1 MADQSSSDAKTL
13 LQYEANKKSVVV
25 AYLLLIF
32 LGSFGVHRFYAGATK
47 SGAIM
52 LSLFVLSFILLFAF
66 VGAFGFLILGIWW
79 FVYLFLLHGLISSYN
94 NDLVGNLTD

>member
-25 AYLLLIF
+25 AYLLLTF

-47 SGAIM
+47 SSAIM
-52 LSLFVLSFILLFAF
+52 LSLFVLSCILLFVF

-79 FVYLFLLHGLISSYN
+79 FVDLFLLHGLISSYN

>member
-13 LQYEANKKSVVV
+13 LQYEANKNSVVV
-25 AYLLLIF
+25 AYLLLIL

-52 LSLFVLSFILLFAF
+52 LGLFVLSRILLFAF
-66 VGAFGFLILGIWW
+66 VRAFGFLILGIWW
-79 FVYLFLLHGLISSYN
+79 FVDLFLLHGLISSYN

>member
-32 LGSFGVHRFYAGATK
+32 LGSFGVHRFYAGTTK
-47 SGAIM
+47 PGAIM
-52 LSLFVLSFILLFAF
+52 LSLFVLSCILLFAF

-79 FVYLFLLHGLISSYN
+79 FVDLFLLHGLISSYN